1 MTFGKPERNT
11 YEFSKEFIAKKFG
24 TIKNI
29 VMVGDNEATDII
41 GAHKAGW
48 ESIMVKTG
56 VTKHDSQYAT
66 HNCDTLLEGFH
77 KYKLTSEK
85 RNLAE

>member
-1 MTFGKPERNT
+1 
-11 YEFSKEFIAKKFG
+11 
-24 TIKNI
+24 
-29 VMVGDNEATDII
+29 MVGDNEATDII

-77 KYKLTSEK
+77 KYKLTKWKGKADWVMINSFIK
-85 RNLAE
+85 YSLVLYHSKMS